1 MSELKKSVV
10 KVKVHNKEYLCD
22 TAIDDWER
30 EHGFMHIESLSEN
43 QGLLFIYP
51 EVQEEVNYWMK
62 DTPLYFLLLNLL
74 MKGRFMEQNQIKKN
88 MEDNDQHIADNKN
101 KYAEK
106 ARKLPFGL

>member
-1 MSELKKSVV
+1 MSELKKSIV

-62 DTPLYFLLLNLL
+62 DTPLYLEVLDA
-74 MKGRFMEQNQIKKN
+74 RFVLALTCLFENRPVS
-88 MEDNDQHIADNKN
+88 HACL
-101 KYAEK
+101 
-106 ARKLPFGL
+106 RL

>member
-43 QGLLFIYP
+43 QGLLFISRSTRRS
-51 EVQEEVNYWMK
+51 K
-62 DTPLYFLLLNLL
+62 LLDERYTFIFRYSLHLS
-74 MKGRFMEQNQIKKN
+74 RI
-88 MEDNDQHIADNKN
+88 
-101 KYAEK
+101 
-106 ARKLPFGL
+106 